1 VSMRFASLGSGS
13 KGNSTVVE
21 SDTACVMVD
30 CGFGLRNAC
39 TRLERIGKSPE
50 DLTAIIVTHE
60 HSDHWK
66 GIGALSA
73 KYNIPVYLSAGSLK
87 AKQIQSGE
95 ALFNCIDS
103 HRDFYVG
110 DICIKPVPV
119 PHDAREPIQYI
130 LSNGKVQLGI
140 LTDLGHYTPHVVSS
154 YSKCDALLLECNY
167 DDDMLLDGPYPRFLK
182 DRVSG
187 MFGHL
192 SNRQAADLLLALD
205 LSRLKTL
212 VIGHISA
219 KNNDVSLIKAAI
231 EPLCGEDIVLSFA
244 DQESGSPWMEIK

>member
-1 VSMRFASLGSGS
+1 MRFASLGSGS
-13 KGNSTVVE
+13 KGNSTIVE

-39 TRLERIGKSPE
+39 TRLERIGKSPA

-87 AKQIQSGE
+87 AKEIRSGE

-103 HRDFYVG
+103 HKDFYVG

-140 LTDLGHYTPHVVSS
+140 LTDLGHFTPHVVSS

-182 DRVSG
+182 ERVSG

>member
-1 VSMRFASLGSGS
+1 MRFASLGSGS
-13 KGNSTVVE
+13 KGNSTIVE

-39 TRLERIGKSPE
+39 TRLERIGKSPA

-87 AKQIQSGE
+87 AKEIRSGE

-140 LTDLGHYTPHVVSS
+140 LTDLGHFTPHVVSS

-182 DRVSG
+182 ERVSG

>member
-1 VSMRFASLGSGS
+1 MRFASLGSGS
-13 KGNSTVVE
+13 KGNSTIVE

-39 TRLERIGKSPE
+39 TRLERIGKSPA

-87 AKQIQSGE
+87 AKEIRSGE

-103 HRDFYVG
+103 HKDFYVG

-140 LTDLGHYTPHVVSS
+140 LTDLGHFTPHVVSS

>member
-1 VSMRFASLGSGS
+1 MRFASLGSGS

-140 LTDLGHYTPHVVSS
+140 LTDLGHFTPHVVSS

-192 SNRQAADLLLALD
+192 SNRQAAGLLLELD

>member
-1 VSMRFASLGSGS
+1 
-13 KGNSTVVE
+13 
-21 SDTACVMVD
+21 MVD

-231 EPLCGEDIVLSFA
+231 EPLCGEDIDLSFA

>member
-1 VSMRFASLGSGS
+1 MRFASLGSGS

-39 TRLERIGKSPE
+39 TRLERVGKSPE

-140 LTDLGHYTPHVVSS
+140 LTDLGHFTPHVVSS

-182 DRVSG
+182 ERVSG

>member
-1 VSMRFASLGSGS
+1 MRFASLGSGS

-87 AKQIQSGE
+87 AKEIQSGE

-103 HRDFYVG
+103 HKDFYVG
-110 DICIKPVPV
+110 DVCIKPVPV

-140 LTDLGHYTPHVVSS
+140 LTDLGHFTPHVVSS

-167 DDDMLLDGPYPRFLK
+167 DEDMLLDGPYPRFLK

>member
-1 VSMRFASLGSGS
+1 MRFTSLGSGS

-87 AKQIQSGE
+87 AKEIQSGE

-103 HRDFYVG
+103 HKDFYVG

-140 LTDLGHYTPHVVSS
+140 LTDLGHFTPHVVSS

-244 DQESGSPWMEIK
+244 DQESGSPWMEMK

>member
-1 VSMRFASLGSGS
+1 MRFASLGSGS

-87 AKQIQSGE
+87 AKQIESGE

-140 LTDLGHYTPHVVSS
+140 LTDLGHFTPHVVSS

-244 DQESGSPWMEIK
+244 DQEFGSPWMEIK

>member
-1 VSMRFASLGSGS
+1 MRFASLGSGS

-87 AKQIQSGE
+87 AKEIQSGE

-103 HRDFYVG
+103 HKDFYVG

-140 LTDLGHYTPHVVSS
+140 LTDLGHFTPHVVSS

-212 VIGHISA
+212 VIGHVSA

>member
-1 VSMRFASLGSGS
+1 MRFASLGSGS

-39 TRLERIGKSPE
+39 TRLERIGKSPA

-87 AKQIQSGE
+87 AKEIQSGE

-103 HRDFYVG
+103 HKDFYVG

-140 LTDLGHYTPHVVSS
+140 LTDLGHFTPHVVSS

-167 DDDMLLDGPYPRFLK
+167 DEDMLLDGPYPRFLK

-187 MFGHL
+187 RFGHL

-244 DQESGSPWMEIK
+244 DQESGSPWMEMK

>member
-1 VSMRFASLGSGS
+1 
-13 KGNSTVVE
+13 
-21 SDTACVMVD
+21 MVD

-140 LTDLGHYTPHVVSS
+140 LTDLGHFTPHVVSS

>member
-1 VSMRFASLGSGS
+1 MRFASLGSGS

-87 AKQIQSGE
+87 AKEIQSGE

-103 HRDFYVG
+103 HKDFYVG

-140 LTDLGHYTPHVVSS
+140 LTDLGHFTPHVVSS

-167 DDDMLLDGPYPRFLK
+167 DEDMLLDGPYPRFLK

-187 MFGHL
+187 MYGHL

-244 DQESGSPWMEIK
+244 DQESGSPWMEMK

>member
-1 VSMRFASLGSGS
+1 MRFASLGSGS
-13 KGNSTVVE
+13 KGNSTIVE

-39 TRLERIGKSPE
+39 TRLERIGKSPA

-87 AKQIQSGE
+87 AKEIQSGE

-103 HRDFYVG
+103 HKDFYVG
-110 DICIKPVPV
+110 DVCIKPVPV

-140 LTDLGHYTPHVVSS
+140 LTDLGHFTPHVVSS

>member
-1 VSMRFASLGSGS
+1 MRFASLGSGS
-13 KGNSTVVE
+13 KGNSTIVE

-39 TRLERIGKSPE
+39 TRLERIGKSPA

-103 HRDFYVG
+103 HKDFYVG

-140 LTDLGHYTPHVVSS
+140 LTDLGHFTPHVVSS

-182 DRVSG
+182 ERVSG

>member
-1 VSMRFASLGSGS
+1 MRFASLGSGS

-140 LTDLGHYTPHVVSS
+140 LTDLGHFTPHVVSS

-231 EPLCGEDIVLSFA
+231 EPLCGEEIVLSFA

>member
-1 VSMRFASLGSGS
+1 MRFASLGSGS

-39 TRLERIGKSPE
+39 TRLERVGKSPE

-103 HRDFYVG
+103 HKDFYVG

-140 LTDLGHYTPHVVSS
+140 LTDLGHFTPHVVSS

-182 DRVSG
+182 ERVSG

>member
-1 VSMRFASLGSGS
+1 MRFASLGSGS

-87 AKQIQSGE
+87 AKEIQSGE

-103 HRDFYVG
+103 HKDFYVG
-110 DICIKPVPV
+110 DVCIKPVPV

-140 LTDLGHYTPHVVSS
+140 LTDLGHFTPHVVSS

-167 DDDMLLDGPYPRFLK
+167 DEDMLLDGPYPRFLK

-187 MFGHL
+187 RFGHL

>member
-1 VSMRFASLGSGS
+1 MRFASLGSGS

-103 HRDFYVG
+103 HKDFYVG

-140 LTDLGHYTPHVVSS
+140 LTDLGHFTPHVVSS

-167 DDDMLLDGPYPRFLK
+167 DEDMLLDGPYPRFLK

-187 MFGHL
+187 MYGHL

>member
-1 VSMRFASLGSGS
+1 MRFASLGSGS
-13 KGNSTVVE
+13 KGNSTIVE

-87 AKQIQSGE
+87 AKEIQSGE

-103 HRDFYVG
+103 HKDFYVG
-110 DICIKPVPV
+110 DVCIKPVPV

-140 LTDLGHYTPHVVSS
+140 LTDLGHFTPHVVSS

>member
-1 VSMRFASLGSGS
+1 MRFASLGSGS
-13 KGNSTVVE
+13 KGNSTIVE

-87 AKQIQSGE
+87 AKEIQSGE

-103 HRDFYVG
+103 HKDFYVG

-140 LTDLGHYTPHVVSS
+140 LTDLGHFTPHVVSS

-244 DQESGSPWMEIK
+244 DQESGSPWMEMK

>member
-1 VSMRFASLGSGS
+1 MRFASLGSGS

-39 TRLERIGKSPE
+39 TRLERIGKSPA

-87 AKQIQSGE
+87 AKEIRSGE

-103 HRDFYVG
+103 HKDFYVG

-140 LTDLGHYTPHVVSS
+140 LTDLGHFTPHVVSS

-182 DRVSG
+182 ERVSG

>member
-1 VSMRFASLGSGS
+1 
-13 KGNSTVVE
+13 
-21 SDTACVMVD
+21 MVD

-87 AKQIQSGE
+87 AKEIQSGE

-103 HRDFYVG
+103 HKDFYVG

-140 LTDLGHYTPHVVSS
+140 LTDLGHFTPHVVSS

-244 DQESGSPWMEIK
+244 DQESGSPWMEMK

>member
-1 VSMRFASLGSGS
+1 
-13 KGNSTVVE
+13 
-21 SDTACVMVD
+21 MVD

-87 AKQIQSGE
+87 AKEIQSGE
-95 ALFNCIDS
+95 ALCNCIDS
-103 HRDFYVG
+103 HKDFYVG
-110 DICIKPVPV
+110 YICIKPVPV

-140 LTDLGHYTPHVVSS
+140 LTDLGHFTPHVVSS

-167 DDDMLLDGPYPRFLK
+167 DEDMLLDGPYPRFLK

-187 MFGHL
+187 MYGHL

>member
-1 VSMRFASLGSGS
+1 MRFASLGSGS

-39 TRLERIGKSPE
+39 SRLERIGKSPE

-140 LTDLGHYTPHVVSS
+140 LTDLGHFTPHVVSS

>member
-1 VSMRFASLGSGS
+1 MRFASLGSGS

-87 AKQIQSGE
+87 AKEIQSGE

-103 HRDFYVG
+103 HKDFYVG
-110 DICIKPVPV
+110 DVCIKPVPV

-140 LTDLGHYTPHVVSS
+140 LTDLGHFTPHVVSS

-167 DDDMLLDGPYPRFLK
+167 DEDMLLDGPYPRFLK

-187 MFGHL
+187 MYGHL

-205 LSRLKTL
+205 SSRLKTL

>member
-1 VSMRFASLGSGS
+1 
-13 KGNSTVVE
+13 
-21 SDTACVMVD
+21 MVD

-103 HRDFYVG
+103 HKDFYVG

-140 LTDLGHYTPHVVSS
+140 LTDLGHFTPHVVSS

>member
-1 VSMRFASLGSGS
+1 MRFASLGSGS

-87 AKQIQSGE
+87 AKEIQSGE

-103 HRDFYVG
+103 HKDFYVG

-140 LTDLGHYTPHVVSS
+140 LTDLGHFTPHVVSS

-182 DRVSG
+182 ERVSG

>member
-1 VSMRFASLGSGS
+1 MRFASLGSGS

-140 LTDLGHYTPHVVSS
+140 LTDLGHFTPHVVSS

-212 VIGHISA
+212 MIGHISA

>member
-1 VSMRFASLGSGS
+1 MRFASLGSGS

-87 AKQIQSGE
+87 AKESQSGE

-103 HRDFYVG
+103 HKDFYVG

-140 LTDLGHYTPHVVSS
+140 LTDLGHFTPHVVSS

-182 DRVSG
+182 ERVSG

>member
-1 VSMRFASLGSGS
+1 MRFASLGSGS
-13 KGNSTVVE
+13 KGNSTIVE

-87 AKQIQSGE
+87 AKEIQSGE

-140 LTDLGHYTPHVVSS
+140 LTDLGHFTPHVVSS

>member
-1 VSMRFASLGSGS
+1 MRFASLGSGS

-87 AKQIQSGE
+87 AKEIQSGE

-140 LTDLGHYTPHVVSS
+140 LTDLGHFTPHVVSS

-192 SNRQAADLLLALD
+192 SNRQAAGLLLELD

>member
-1 VSMRFASLGSGS
+1 MRFASLGSGS

-140 LTDLGHYTPHVVSS
+140 LTDLGHFPPHVVSS

>member
-1 VSMRFASLGSGS
+1 MRFASLGSGS

-140 LTDLGHYTPHVVSS
+140 LTDLGHFTPHVVSS

-187 MFGHL
+187 MFGHM
-192 SNRQAADLLLALD
+192 SNRRAADWLLALD

>member
-1 VSMRFASLGSGS
+1 MRFASLGSGS

-87 AKQIQSGE
+87 AKEIQSGE

-103 HRDFYVG
+103 HKDFYVG
-110 DICIKPVPV
+110 DVCIKPVPV

-140 LTDLGHYTPHVVSS
+140 LTDLGHFTPHVVSS

-231 EPLCGEDIVLSFA
+231 EPLCGEDIVLTFA

>member
-1 VSMRFASLGSGS
+1 MRFASLGSGS
-13 KGNSTVVE
+13 KGNSTIVE

-87 AKQIQSGE
+87 AKEIQSGE

-103 HRDFYVG
+103 HKDFYVG

-140 LTDLGHYTPHVVSS
+140 LTDLGHFTPHVVSS

-182 DRVSG
+182 ERVSG

>member
-1 VSMRFASLGSGS
+1 MRFASLGSGS

-39 TRLERIGKSPE
+39 TRLERIGKSPA

-87 AKQIQSGE
+87 AKEIQSGE

-103 HRDFYVG
+103 HKDFYVG

-140 LTDLGHYTPHVVSS
+140 LTDLGHFTPHVVSS

-182 DRVSG
+182 ERVSG

>member
-1 VSMRFASLGSGS
+1 MRFASLGSGS

-39 TRLERIGKSPE
+39 TRLERIGKSPA

-87 AKQIQSGE
+87 AKEIRSGE

-103 HRDFYVG
+103 HKDFYVG

-140 LTDLGHYTPHVVSS
+140 LTDLGHFTPHVVSS

>member
-1 VSMRFASLGSGS
+1 MRFASLGSGS

-87 AKQIQSGE
+87 AKEIQSGE

-103 HRDFYVG
+103 HKDFYVG
-110 DICIKPVPV
+110 DVCIKPVPV

-140 LTDLGHYTPHVVSS
+140 LTDLGHFTPHVVSS

-167 DDDMLLDGPYPRFLK
+167 DEDMLLDGPYPRFLK

-187 MFGHL
+187 MYGHL

>member
-1 VSMRFASLGSGS
+1 
-13 KGNSTVVE
+13 
-21 SDTACVMVD
+21 MVD

-87 AKQIQSGE
+87 AKEIQSGE

-103 HRDFYVG
+103 HKDFYVG
-110 DICIKPVPV
+110 DVCIKPVPV

-140 LTDLGHYTPHVVSS
+140 LTDLGHFTPHVVSS